1 MEVDAASP
9 QDSVADD
16 KYVCTCHQ
24 LFGSILRSCRKTPII
39 RGARA
44 CTVCRT
50 AKMKCVGADE
60 SGKPC
65 DRCRRQNL
73 DCIFEKHRRGRKPGS
88 KLSEASKML
97 RRLEK
102 GLSSAKAKGAALHD
116 QTDPQSA
123 DGSTSG
129 HSSYPSG
136 PFPNNDLP
144 PLKLPASF
152 GDNANDPHY
161 NEDDEDEENPSAAPA
176 KLISKENQRQPFLK
190 TILNPEHEAPA
201 AASYRPPA
209 TPANSRMSTFSW
221 SSPPPPPEQPAIRDP
236 VSVGLIDDAY
246 AKVLFDLVFLRLN
259 PFICLFDPALH
270 SVTYVRSRSPFLFT
284 VILMAGC
291 KFFKPEAFRQCQKM
305 ANELATRAFAE
316 NWKSVEVVQ
325 AFACLC
331 YWKEPEDTRTWTYIG
346 YACRMAIELGLNRYH
361 ATAPPGENEYQ
372 LRERRN
378 RERTYLV
385 LFVHDRSLATQT
397 GRAWMLPEDEIVRNA
412 HHWHENGGGD
422 IRPEDVI
429 VSAFVQL
436 RCITAETTEVFHM
449 HNNSTEHGDLDR
461 AVLLRNCNAK
471 LTQWMGVW
479 ETEMQRANGERFH
492 MEFLK
497 FFRLY
502 VRLFLNSFGIQGSMA
517 SMSNQT
523 RAAPSVQALSMC
535 YTSAIEN
542 LQIVYQEF
550 AKMNMLR
557 YCQDSI
563 TVMTAYC
570 AVFLLRVS
578 HSLHFSP
585 HR

>member
-1 MEVDAASP
+1 
-9 QDSVADD
+9 
-16 KYVCTCHQ
+16 
-24 LFGSILRSCRKTPII
+24 
-39 RGARA
+39 
-44 CTVCRT
+44 
-50 AKMKCVGADE
+50 
-60 SGKPC
+60 
-65 DRCRRQNL
+65 
-73 DCIFEKHRRGRKPGS
+73 
-88 KLSEASKML
+88 ML

-102 GLSSAKAKGAALHD
+102 GLSSAKAKGAALQD
-116 QTDPQSA
+116 QTEPHSA

-152 GDNANDPHY
+152 GDNAHDPHY

-331 YWKEPEDTRTWTYIG
+331 YWKEPEDTVT
-346 YACRMAIELGLNRYH
+346 
-361 ATAPPGENEYQ
+361 
-372 LRERRN
+372 
-378 RERTYLV
+378 
-385 LFVHDRSLATQT
+385 F
-397 GRAWMLPEDEIVRNA
+397 LP
-412 HHWHENGGGD
+412 
-422 IRPEDVI
+422 
-429 VSAFVQL
+429 F
-436 RCITAETTEVFHM
+436 
-449 HNNSTEHGDLDR
+449 
-461 AVLLRNCNAK
+461 AV
-471 LTQWMGVW
+471 
-479 ETEMQRANGERFH
+479 
-492 MEFLK
+492 
-497 FFRLY
+497 
-502 VRLFLNSFGIQGSMA
+502 
-517 SMSNQT
+517 
-523 RAAPSVQALSMC
+523 
-535 YTSAIEN
+535 
-542 LQIVYQEF
+542 
-550 AKMNMLR
+550 
-557 YCQDSI
+557 
-563 TVMTAYC
+563 
-570 AVFLLRVS
+570 
-578 HSLHFSP
+578 
-585 HR
+585 